1 MAEDRGL
8 RRALESVVKLVLNS
22 RLLALLLT
30 LVWLP
35 ISDPARVRL
44 VTALLVVVLAT
55 SALPLLRWDQL
66 GGWILEHPSW
76 LLVDLLAA
84 AAVLGLAGLES
95 PFVLWLLATA
105 LVAGVL
111 YGVTGAVT
119 MSLAIISVYVAGAM
133 LGDTAPTLAEIL
145 GTPVLVPVAAF
156 GGAAIRELVLRQHAA
171 GRALA
176 ESAMAE
182 AAGSERTRLAREMH
196 DTLAKTL
203 HGIGMSAAAIAE
215 LTTRDPESAAAIAA
229 ALADTAQQAA
239 VEARALIVDLRTD
252 DLDRPL
258 AETLRE
264 SAVGWGARND
274 VEVAV
279 ETDPCCGLSPSVRY
293 ELFCIAREALRNAH
307 EHGHARNVAVTLRD
321 GDLVE
326 LTIRDDGDG
335 FAVPDDLADLSDGG
349 HFGVIGM
356 RERAQ
361 SVGGTLSL
369 SSAPER
375 GTTIAVR
382 VPRDA
387 PPAGDVPATP
397 AAKVMG
403 LVAPNHA
410 VPLIAADLE
419 ARP

>member
-35 ISDPARVRL
+35 VSDPTQLQL

-55 SALPLLRWDQL
+55 SALPLLQWDRL
-66 GGWILEHPSW
+66 GNWILEHPTW
-76 LLVDLLAA
+76 LLLDLLTA
-84 AAVLGLAGLES
+84 AAVLGLVGLES

-111 YGVTGAVT
+111 YGMVGALT
-119 MSLAIISVYVAGAM
+119 MSLAIITVYAAGAM

-145 GTPVLVPVAAF
+145 GTPALIPVAAF
-156 GGAAIRELVLRQHAA
+156 GGAAVRELVLRQHAA

-176 ESAMAE
+176 DAAMAE

-203 HGIGMSAAAIAE
+203 HGIGMSATAIAD
-215 LTTRDPESAAAIAA
+215 LTTRDPDAAATIAA
-229 ALADTAQQAA
+229 GLADTAKQAA
-239 VEARALIVDLRTD
+239 AEARALIIDLRTD

-264 SAVGWGARND
+264 TAESWGARH
-274 VEVAV
+274 EIAMSV

-293 ELFCIAREALRNAH
+293 ELFCIAREALRNAN
-307 EHGHARNVAVTLRD
+307 EHGHARNVSVALRD
-321 GDLVE
+321 GDPIE
-326 LTIRDDGDG
+326 MTIRDDGDG

-356 RERAQ
+356 RERAAN
-361 SVGGTLSL
+361 VGGALTVD
-369 SSAPER
+369 SAPGG
-375 GTTIAVR
+375 GTTIVVR
-382 VPRDA
+382 VPRNGPVTDGTTATLAPDLVELPAA
-387 PPAGDVPATP
+387 PPTVR
-397 AAKVMG
+397 
-403 LVAPNHA
+403 LV
-410 VPLIAADLE
+410 AADLE
-419 ARP
+419 AQT